1 MRTAGFK
8 SSNAAAQSGVALA
21 LEDLLRLLLKSQ
33 DSLFVFG
40 SFCDGWGSCL
50 SKIDGSIDSD
60 SDIDITFVLKS
71 NSVHITAD
79 CSASETSQCLEGCM
93 VAEYEDGHV
102 SYQSKESTPSLPLGA
117 MTYAC
122 RISTLFLLGTAA
134 AIPASSCCRPAT
146 GPTFR
151 HRLLEAIRTEVLQ
164 VPRCHAVS
172 ASPPGLEGSRMRVS
186 TTLLERIVM
195 HNLST
200 VQGQLFVLLKF
211 FIKRHISSKVSGLKT
226 YMAKNLLFYMLD
238 ETPVEDWRP
247 ENLLS
252 LLKQSLEML
261 VAMMES
267 FDNEE
272 MSDPTQA
279 AAADRRLEAVCMRHF
294 FLRDA
299 VVYLKKDH
307 ADKRS
312 IVTET
317 KTAIDDIQKIAQVFE
332 AGLTKN
338 SVRVVH
344 LHIALQP
351 LIYFADVMQFSKGE
365 MNFKCKE
372 IFGIVWEIQS
382 LMHREATPIQCQ
394 PVAPEDFARVLQKIS
409 ELEGCHEVVKKCL
422 TMMAHYKVGMPI
434 GESRDQIFDEEFGG
448 VLCPEG
454 DSTLSVKEGKAAVMK
469 LLQRCDSLGIEV
481 CHDRICA
488 VRSLQTEI
496 WQLFQV
502 LSTFLK
508 NCRRSSLS
516 TDTALHVLDFA
527 SAALLATNFPFPV
540 FRTEGDGWRS
550 SEVNFARNILMI
562 FCEVVGTEDCPALRD
577 WSDDEEEEALQSQLT
592 KSDNNH

>member
-1 MRTAGFK
+1 
-8 SSNAAAQSGVALA
+8 SGVALA
-21 LEDLLRLLLKSQ
+21 LEDLLRLLLKSY

-93 VAEYEDGHV
+93 VADYEDGHV
-102 SYQSKESTPSLPLGA
+102 KYAKLTSRGDDLRLSDIDIIPARHCCSYPRIELLSPGYRSH
-117 MTYAC
+117 
-122 RISTLFLLGTAA
+122 ISTQT
-134 AIPASSCCRPAT
+134 
-146 GPTFR
+146 
-151 HRLLEAIRTEVLQ
+151 LEAIRTEVLQ

-252 LLKQSLEML
+252 LLKQSLELL

-272 MSDPTQA
+272 VSDPTQA

-382 LMHREATPIQCQ
+382 LMHREATPSQCQ

-434 GESRDQIFDEEFGG
+434 GESRDQICDEEFGG

-508 NCRRSSLS
+508 NCRRSSLP

-577 WSDDEEEEALQSQLT
+577 WSDDEEEEALQSQ
-592 KSDNNH
+592 